1 MRRRRPALAAVTLA
15 LVALAL
21 VLAACSGDDDEQATT
36 SPAPRGG
43 VEAPGEQATPPGAAR
58 SLPPEF
64 RRCMAE
70 RGFEIESQAEIH
82 SAPPEVLQA
91 CFGSSHQSGG
101 AP

>member
-1 MRRRRPALAAVTLA
+1 MRCRRRVRAAVAPA

-21 VLAACSGDDDEQATT
+21 VLAACGGDDDEQATP

-43 VEAPGEQATPPGAAR
+43 AEAPGEQATPPGAAG

-64 RRCMAE
+64 RKCMAD